1 MLNFIGRALQKLSK
15 LTPEQVIQVVHVLVD
30 EYDKLV
36 SVLGS
41 INQGVIICDIDMNIT
56 QCNKVAERFL
66 PIKNYTSGEQK
77 VWTVIEDDDISLFV
91 KQSLQNQETINDKE
105 FCLEINSQQKIVS
118 ISIFPLVQEKTVTG
132 TLIIIEDI
140 TEKKTKE
147 SQLHRAE
154 NLASLTNLAAGVA
167 HEIKNPLGSISIHI
181 QLIQKNLKLIKGS
194 GKANIEKFLD
204 VINEEIDRLNK
215 IVVDFLFAVRP
226 INVELEDGQINDVI
240 NFLADF
246 LKYEIDASKIDFKLD
261 LADKLPLIKL
271 DDRLLKPAFLNFI
284 KNALEAMPKGG
295 NLEIKSYEKN
305 DMVYVEFKD
314 TGNGI
319 SPERVSKIFE
329 PYYTTKIKG
338 SGLGLTLTY
347 KIIKEHGGDIQ
358 VHSFEKQG
366 TTFKVSL
373 PIPQSETRLL
383 NYSVDDLKEEH
394 KQENLDENTLKIN
407 HSN

>member
-271 DDRLLKPAFLNFI
+271 DDRLLKQAFLNFI

-358 VHSFEKQG
+358 VHSVEKQG

-394 KQENLDENTLKIN
+394 KQENLDKNTLKIN